1 MSLFNDRIRAICC
14 YQAKMSASL
23 LKGLPLLLLLGYGV
37 FLPRAIADYGRD
49 PLPIPAPVAT
59 GLLNEITPKLSVVAP
74 LPMQVKPEVASIVK
88 ELVKAPS
95 VRQALALIKSD
106 QARFVKES
114 IQISEIP
121 APTFQEAKRAQ
132 AFAALLKANGLT
144 DVRIDSINN
153 VIGLRKGT
161 GNGPAIAIMA
171 HLDTVFDATTDV
183 EVKKKGII
191 LSGPGLADDSAALAS
206 MLSWLRA
213 MNQTKIATPGDLYF
227 VATVGEEA
235 AGDLRGARQFFK
247 DHSNIAGAVILEG
260 VPVTYALIA
269 QNATLRLEVSF
280 KGPGGHAYIDYG
292 KVPSAV
298 HAMGRLIAKM
308 ADMSIP
314 AKPLTTFNVGTAKG
328 GDYVSKIAPSASIKI
343 ETRSLSR
350 QNVDSVARQVQVFA
364 RQAVDEEN
372 RRWGVMSLSMSVKE
386 IASRVGGMTP
396 ADHPIVFGWIA
407 AAQQL
412 GIEPRGLGVG
422 STDGAVPLAAGIPT
436 LVLGFG
442 GITGGF
448 HAIDENWNPT
458 NAYKGVQLSFLT
470 TLAMAGVDG
479 VSQPLVP
486 TR

>member
-1 MSLFNDRIRAICC
+1 MVA
-14 YQAKMSASL
+14 
-23 LKGLPLLLLLGYGV
+23 LLLRCV
-37 FLPRAIADYGRD
+37 
-49 PLPIPAPVAT
+49 PVAAF
-59 GLLNEITPKLSVVAP
+59 LLVGAGFARVIAADHGQGHLLAQSSTPASVSSGAPLQLVLAAP
-74 LPMQVKPEVASIVK
+74 LPKQVKPEIASLVQ
-88 ELVKAPS
+88 ELVKAPQ
-95 VRQALALIKSD
+95 VQQALELIKGD
-106 QARFVKES
+106 EARFVKES

-161 GNGPAIAIMA
+161 GNGPAIAVVA
-171 HLDTVFDATTDV
+171 HLDTVFDAKTDV
-183 EVKKKGII
+183 EVKAKGSV

-213 MNQTKIATPGDLYF
+213 MNQAKIATPGDLYF

-247 DHSNIAGAVILEG
+247 DYSTIAGVVILE
-260 VPVTYALIA
+260 PLQAPYALIA
-269 QNATLRLEVSF
+269 QNATLRLEVTF
-280 KGPGGHAYIDYG
+280 KGPGGHAYIDYC

-298 HAMGRLIAKM
+298 NAMGRLIAKM

-314 AKPLTTFNVGTAKG
+314 AQPLTTFNVGTAKG
-328 GDYVSKIAPSASIKI
+328 GDYVSKIAPSASIQL
-343 ETRSLSR
+343 ETRSVSR
-350 QNVDSVARQVQVFA
+350 QNVETVARRIQVFA
-364 RQAVDEEN
+364 REAVDEEN
-372 RRWGVMSLSMSVKE
+372 RRWGVKSLSMSVRE
-386 IASRVGGMTP
+386 FASRLGGMTP
-396 ADHPIVFGWIA
+396 ADHPIVFAWMA

-412 GIEPRGLGVG
+412 GITPRGLGVG
-422 STDGAVPLAAGIPT
+422 STDGAIPLAAGIPT

-442 GITGGF
+442 GTAGGF
-448 HAIDENWNPT
+448 HAVDETWNPT

-470 TLAMAGVDG
+470 TLAMAGVEG
-479 VSQPLVP
+479 VSQPTLA